1 MGYTTNDFTYI
12 AIPVIVCA
20 IVLFPFVKKCIIRRR
35 LQRQQQRE
43 RLPFHTGDVMQF
55 ARRHHR
61 PRRRNNGNIHMNI
74 HNNNNSNINHTNW
87 RLFPAFRPR
96 QSDSAAAA
104 MIEELF
110 VQAMLFRL
118 MHGSSGMEQSPMVED
133 SSVTTLLLHTKAYV
147 KPVERKEEEGDG
159 DGEEGK
165 EKEQSGDYSYNSM
178 CCSVCLSEFKE
189 GDIVAC
195 STCHEHDADGGS
207 GQHQCRHI
215 FHEACIRSWLKRSNS
230 CPLCK
235 NVFAREVET
244 SLPTVHPVNHEDE
257 GVTFNLSSRIIH
269 NEDDVDLESNANF
282 PAERETVTDY
292 AGNLPSSYDSPAPT
306 PTGLPLSRLITTS
319 GTENVRNVRSFV
331 HTLMQAENLDP
342 EEQTDLQSIA
352 WINYFLAALFN
363 NPLTSSNHSTTPHET
378 QFQSIRIDQYGQ
390 DEPGSE
396 EGNAENEILKDL
408 HAVD

>member
-1 MGYTTNDFTYI
+1 
-12 AIPVIVCA
+12 
-20 IVLFPFVKKCIIRRR
+20 
-35 LQRQQQRE
+35 
-43 RLPFHTGDVMQF
+43 
-55 ARRHHR
+55 
-61 PRRRNNGNIHMNI
+61 MNI
-74 HNNNNSNINHTNW
+74 HNNNDNSSNNNHMNW

-118 MHGSSGMEQSPMVED
+118 VHGSSGMEQNPMVEN
-133 SSVTTLLLHTKAYV
+133 SSVSTLLLHTKAYV
-147 KPVERKEEEGDG
+147 KPVESKEEEGDG
-159 DGEEGK
+159 EEEK
-165 EKEQSGDYSYNSM
+165 EKEQSGNNSYNSM

-189 GDIVAC
+189 GDIVAY
-195 STCHEHDADGGS
+195 STCYEHDVDGGS

-235 NVFAREVET
+235 SVFAREVET
-244 SLPTVHPVNHEDE
+244 SLPTVHPANHEDE
-257 GVTFNLSSRIIH
+257 SVSLNLSSRIIH

-292 AGNLPSSYDSPAPT
+292 AGNLSSSYDSLAPT
-306 PTGLPLSRLITTS
+306 PTGLPLSRLITSS
-319 GTENVRNVRSFV
+319 GTENVRNVRTFV
-331 HTLMQAENLDP
+331 QTLMQAENLDP

-378 QFQSIRIDQYGQ
+378 QFQSIRIDQSSQ
-390 DEPGSE
+390 DEPGNE
-396 EGNAENEILKDL
+396 DGNIKNEILKGL

>member
-1 MGYTTNDFTYI
+1 
-12 AIPVIVCA
+12 
-20 IVLFPFVKKCIIRRR
+20 
-35 LQRQQQRE
+35 
-43 RLPFHTGDVMQF
+43 
-55 ARRHHR
+55 
-61 PRRRNNGNIHMNI
+61 MNI

-118 MHGSSGMEQSPMVED
+118 MHGSSGMEQSPMVEE

-147 KPVERKEEEGDG
+147 KPVERKEGEGDS

-165 EKEQSGDYSYNSM
+165 EKEQSDDYSYNSM

-195 STCHEHDADGGS
+195 STCHEHNADGGS

-235 NVFAREVET
+235 NAFAREVET

-282 PAERETVTDY
+282 PAERETVTGY
-292 AGNLPSSYDSPAPT
+292 AGNLSSPYDSPAPT

-331 HTLMQAENLDP
+331 QTLMQAENLDP

-396 EGNAENEILKDL
+396 DGNVENEILKDL
-408 HAVD
+408 HSVD